1 MKYILALDQGTTS
14 SRAILFDRS
23 GQPLSIAQKEF
34 RQYYPQ
40 PGWVEH
46 DAAEIWQTQLETA
59 RAVLEKQGISA
70 AEVAAIG
77 ITNQRETAV
86 LWDKRSGR
94 PVCPA
99 VVWQCRRTAPY
110 CDSLKGQGLEN
121 MFREKTGLPIDAYFS
136 ATKIRWVLQ
145 NVPEAAKLAE
155 SGNLLFGT
163 VDTWLIWNLT
173 GGQVHATDYSNASRT
188 MLFNIHTLKWDAEI
202 LELLG
207 IPESILPK
215 VRPSSGLFG
224 HSLPALFGAA
234 IPIAGA
240 AGDQQAALFGQA
252 CFSPGA
258 AKNTYGTGC
267 FLLMNTGEKPFFSR
281 NGLITTIAWG
291 LEGKVTYALEGSV
304 FVAGAAIQ
312 WLRDELGLIS
322 SAAETE
328 GLCRSVADNCG
339 VYLVPAFVGLG
350 APYWDP
356 YARGVLTGLTRGANR
371 AHIVRAAV
379 ESMAYQTCDVLRA
392 MEQDA
397 GIPLAELRADG
408 GAAANAFLLQF
419 QADITGVPVLRPS
432 TLETTALGAAYL
444 AGLAVGYWSDFAEI
458 RRNWQVAEAF
468 SPVISKEEAAGLE
481 AGWRHAVRQAQMKD

>member
-99 VVWQCRRTAPY
+99 IVWQCRRTAPY
-110 CDSLKGQGLEN
+110 CDSLKEQGLEN

-188 MLFNIHTLKWDAEI
+188 MLFNIHTLEWDAEV

-207 IPESILPK
+207 IPESILPE

-267 FLLMNTGEKPFFSR
+267 FLLMNTGGEPVSSQ

-291 LEGKVTYALEGSV
+291 LDGRVTYALEGSV

-312 WLRDELGLIS
+312 WLRDGLGLIS

-458 RRNWQVAEAF
+458 RRNWQVA
-468 SPVISKEEAAGLE
+468 
-481 AGWRHAVRQAQMKD
+481 

>member
-1 MKYILALDQGTTS
+1 
-14 SRAILFDRS
+14 
-23 GQPLSIAQKEF
+23 
-34 RQYYPQ
+34 
-40 PGWVEH
+40 
-46 DAAEIWQTQLETA
+46 
-59 RAVLEKQGISA
+59 
-70 AEVAAIG
+70 
-77 ITNQRETAV
+77 
-86 LWDKRSGR
+86 
-94 PVCPA
+94 
-99 VVWQCRRTAPY
+99 
-110 CDSLKGQGLEN
+110 
-121 MFREKTGLPIDAYFS
+121 
-136 ATKIRWVLQ
+136 
-145 NVPEAAKLAE
+145 
-155 SGNLLFGT
+155 
-163 VDTWLIWNLT
+163 
-173 GGQVHATDYSNASRT
+173 
-188 MLFNIHTLKWDAEI
+188 MLFNIHTLEWDAEV

-207 IPESILPK
+207 IPESILPE

-267 FLLMNTGEKPFFSR
+267 FLLMNTGGEPVSSQ

-291 LEGKVTYALEGSV
+291 LDGRVTYALEGSV

-312 WLRDELGLIS
+312 WLRDGLGLIS

-468 SPVISKEEAAGLE
+468 SPAISKEEAAGLE
-481 AGWRHAVRQAQMKD
+481 AGWRHAVRQAQMRD